1 MSSNQQHDAKRSKGE
16 QTETKTT
23 SKASD
28 TGSAAR
34 KSPPKEQPAKP
45 SGQR

>member
-16 QTETKTT
+16 QVKTPST

-28 TGSAAR
+28 TGSAAKQPPR
-34 KSPPKEQPAKP
+34 EKPADKSSK
-45 SGQR
+45 G